1 MVLKLDGRHAI
12 VWRDPFSLQ
21 LGVDPARVVLRDVTT
36 ADERM
41 IAALSSGVS
50 RSGLDMIATSAGA
63 TEREVGALLR
73 AVKPVLLPEPA
84 SPIPGRVSIVGR
96 GQTVERIASTLALA
110 GVSVSVTSTVPD
122 ESADLGIL
130 VGHYVLEPDSYGFWL
145 RRDLPHLPVVFGDDS
160 VLLGPLVEPGSTPC
174 LFCLE
179 HYRRDADA
187 SWSAIASQLW
197 GRRSLAETA
206 LVSTEV
212 AARVSRLV
220 LGRLV
225 LGRLN
230 GGRQPGRTLAAR
242 SFRLAVDTG
251 EVTRRDWMP
260 HPDCGCVAIP
270 ESAPNALSAD
280 RPESDSAA
288 GSDQPTTAAASAA
301 LA

>member
-21 LGVDPARVVLRDVTT
+21 LGVDPARVVLRDVST

-41 IAALSSGVS
+41 IAALRSGVS
-50 RSGLDMIATSAGA
+50 RSGLDMIAASAGA
-63 TEREVGALLR
+63 TEREVVAVLR
-73 AVKPVLLPEPA
+73 AVKPLLLSEPDA
-84 SPIPGRVSIVGR
+84 PTSARVAIVGR
-96 GQTVERIASTLALA
+96 GQTVDRIASTLALA
-110 GVSVSVTSTVPD
+110 GISVTVSASAPD

-145 RRDLPHLPVVFGDDS
+145 RRDRPHLPVVFGDDS
-160 VLLGPLVEPGSTPC
+160 VLIGPLVEPGRTPC

-197 GRRSLAETA
+197 GRRSRSESA
-206 LVSTEV
+206 LVSAEV

-220 LGRLV
+220 LRRLD
-225 LGRLN
+225 GAP
-230 GGRQPGRTLAAR
+230 QPGRSLAAR
-242 SFRLAVDTG
+242 SFRLAADTG

-270 ESAPNALSAD
+270 DLAAGVVSAD

-288 GSDQPTTAAASAA
+288 GSDQPRTASASGA